1 MNGEEIIVALRKK
14 KSIKNNYEGFH
25 NNKDI

>member
-1 MNGEEIIVALRKK
+1 MNGDGIILALRKN